1 MSERSRVA
9 LAPGWLLHRYAYR
22 ETSVIAE
29 VLTRDYG
36 RIGLVARG
44 ARAPGRRAVPVLG
57 PFAPM
62 LFSFRQG
69 AELASLDKAE
79 SAGSGYRLMGEAFL
93 AGCYVN
99 ELLLRLLPRGDAA
112 PEVYTLYENTLQGL
126 VDDTARSVRHFEGRV
141 LSLLGYLPSL
151 TRDASGRTL
160 EPGGFYRYDKDLG
173 LVAARQGESTEM
185 LLAIAHEAYA
195 DERVLKAAARLFRA
209 VIGAH
214 LHGRPLRSLDVARA
228 ISVRGK
234 EVS

>member
-1 MSERSRVA
+1 MSDRTRVA

-44 ARAPGRRAVPVLG
+44 ARAPGRRSGPALG
-57 PFAPM
+57 PFSPM

-69 AELASLDKAE
+69 SELASLDKAE
-79 SAGSGYRLMGEAFL
+79 SAGTGYRLTGEAFL

-112 PEVYTLYENTLQGL
+112 PEIYTLYEETLRGL
-126 VDDTARSVRHFEGRV
+126 ADDTARSVRRFEGRV
-141 LSLLGYLPSL
+141 LTLLGYLPSL
-151 TRDASGRTL
+151 TRDTSGRAL
-160 EPGGFYRYDKDLG
+160 EPGCFYRYDKDLG
-173 LVAARQGESTEM
+173 LVAARQGESTEI
-185 LLAIAHEAYA
+185 LLAIAREAYA
-195 DERVLKAAARLFRA
+195 EESVLKAAARLFRS

-228 ISVRGK
+228 IGARGK
-234 EVS
+234 GV

>member
-1 MSERSRVA
+1 MTDRTRVA
-9 LAPGWLLHRYAYR
+9 LAPGWLLHRYPYR
-22 ETSVIAE
+22 ETSIIAE
-29 VLTRDYG
+29 AFTRDYG

-44 ARAPGRRAVPVLG
+44 ARISGRRSGPVIG
-57 PFAPM
+57 PFAPL

-69 AELASLDKAE
+69 GELASLDKTE
-79 SAGSGYRLMGEAFL
+79 SAGAGYRLTGEAFL

-112 PEVYTLYENTLQGL
+112 PEIYTLYEETLQGL
-126 VDDTARSVRHFEGRV
+126 EGDTARSVRRFEGRV

-151 TRDASGRTL
+151 TRDASGRGL
-160 EPGGFYRYDKDLG
+160 EPGRLYRYDKDLG
-173 LVAARQGESTEM
+173 LVAARQGESTEV
-185 LLAIAHEAYA
+185 LLAISHEEYT
-195 DERVLKAAARLFRA
+195 DENVLKAAARLFRA
-209 VIGAH
+209 IVAAH

>member
-1 MSERSRVA
+1 MSDRTRVA
-9 LAPGWLLHRYAYR
+9 LAPGWLLHRYPYR

-44 ARAPGRRAVPVLG
+44 ARAPGRRAGPVLG

-79 SAGSGYRLMGEAFL
+79 SVGTGYRLTGEAFL

-112 PEVYTLYENTLQGL
+112 PEIYTLYEDTLRGL
-126 VDDTARSVRHFEGRV
+126 ANDTPCSVRHFEGRV

-151 TRDASGRTL
+151 TRDASGRAL
-160 EPGGFYRYDKDLG
+160 EPGCFYRYDKDHG
-173 LVAARQGESTEM
+173 LVAARQGESTEI
-185 LLAIAHEAYA
+185 LLAIAREAYA
-195 DERVLKAAARLFRA
+195 DENVLTAAARLFRS

-228 ISVRGK
+228 IGARGK
-234 EVS
+234 GI